1 MTAIR
6 DTTIEINNAV
16 KDLKK
21 IGIINDAAT
30 TLEEGTKA
38 VRDTNRIAKDEI

>member
-1 MTAIR
+1 MTAMR
-6 DTTIEINNAV
+6 DTTIEISNAV

-21 IGIINDAAT
+21 IGIINDTAT

-38 VRDTNRIAKDEI
+38 VRDRIG